1 MELIEIAVGAETWK
15 VKKLSQYH
23 VTKLIGTGGKDLG
36 DLHVDMILASV
47 VEPKLKRDDVIKILE
62 DDEKYFAVVTE
73 LERINEK
80 GIRALGNYMQ
90 SSIRS
95 QPKSETN

>member
-23 VTKLIGTGGKDLG
+23 VTKLIGPGGRDLA
-36 DLHVDMILASV
+36 DIQVDMVMASV
-47 VEPKLKRDDVIKILE
+47 VEPKLKREDVIKILE

-80 GIRALGNYMQ
+80 GIRALGNYMM

-95 QPKSETN
+95 QPKSETS